1 MLLLMTK
8 PACGLVVH
16 KQGKNKI
23 CLAHFNSMASCSVT
37 SMRSIS
43 MFAVTGRSGHT
54 LHAGPLLQ
62 SALTN
67 VEDDSF
73 DATATVKPGQLSHIM
88 ADPELVKQL
97 SGHNPEM
104 SFRGRRASRAPEAHH
119 IHLTPDTDPEN
130 TFRRRQ
136 KSNRPRVRF
145 EELFAPEEPSNH
157 GDETQNGNVD
167 IGQQQSQ
174 EQV

>member
-1 MLLLMTK
+1 
-8 PACGLVVH
+8 
-16 KQGKNKI
+16 
-23 CLAHFNSMASCSVT
+23 
-37 SMRSIS
+37 